1 VRISDLVIL
10 KLGLWLLILLAI
22 LAIDLFCLLMFMP
35 SGHFLT
41 DSVIGTGAGER
52 IVFLYGCHIYIR
64 KGVSFL
70 LLHEFL
76 YVLLYHNVSMMHV
89 LSTLLLNVL
98 PRLLLNVLDV
108 LMFRI

>member
-22 LAIDLFCLLMFMP
+22 LAIDLFCLSMFMP

-52 IVFLYGCHIYIR
+52 IVFLYGCHYPYIYKEGRFFPIA
-64 KGVSFL
+64 S
-70 LLHEFL
+70 
-76 YVLLYHNVSMMHV
+76 
-89 LSTLLLNVL
+89 
-98 PRLLLNVLDV
+98 
-108 LMFRI
+108 